1 MQSSSSG
8 ISSLVSLAALIT
20 IVILIRRGKRN
31 TPETPLLPG
40 ERFRPLAI
48 TMLDPVVSLMI
59 IGPIFWHLITTNFA
73 HVGAAFLG
81 GTFGVGIA
89 WARARVM
96 YVRAEPKSKSVV
108 LRRSGIEYGLLFLL
122 IVIRMIETS
131 ETHNRSGFSS
141 LVLTALISLGV
152 VETIA
157 RSGFIVL
164 KYQKNRDTMSNLIP
178 EDYDRTDD
186 NVAGA

>member
-1 MQSSSSG
+1 MQSSSGTISG
-8 ISSLVSLAALIT
+8 LVSFAALIA
-20 IVILIRRGKRN
+20 IVILVRRGKKS
-31 TPETPLLPG
+31 TPETPLSPG

-48 TMLDPVVSLMI
+48 TLLDPVVSLVI
-59 IGPIFWHLITTNFA
+59 IGPIFWHLLTTNLV
-73 HVGAAFLG
+73 HVGAAILG
-81 GTFGVGIA
+81 SFAGVGIA

-122 IVIRMIETS
+122 IVIRTIEDT
-131 ETHNRSGFSS
+131 ETHNRSGVSS
-141 LVLTALISLGV
+141 LILTAFISLGV

-164 KYQKNRDTMSNLIP
+164 KYQKERDTTPGSVLGP
-178 EDYDRTDD
+178 L
-186 NVAGA
+186 